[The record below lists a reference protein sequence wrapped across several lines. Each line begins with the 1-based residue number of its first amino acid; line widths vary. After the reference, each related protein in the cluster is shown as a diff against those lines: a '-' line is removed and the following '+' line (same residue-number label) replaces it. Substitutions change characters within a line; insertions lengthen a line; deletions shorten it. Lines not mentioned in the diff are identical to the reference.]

1 MFKLNF
7 NPQNQSQGMAPGNIE
22 GLLDETQSA
31 ELLLYSYNQQSAD
44 LVKEVSFEDILS
56 VNFDNQVQWISFT
69 GKLSRAQ
76 VDFLKNDLKLDPL
89 TVEDIL
95 LENHRPK
102 LEELEEY
109 IFCVLRIPIVIDNDL
124 LTQQFSIVLKN
135 NVLVSFIDTNDNV
148 FDDIKKRIMNSQSK
162 LRSKKEDYLFYLLID
177 AVVDK
182 YFYALNFLNHKYETA
197 MEEIETSF
205 DVHDFKN
212 IQNLKH
218 EILNLRRNSSALKD
232 LIYKLS
238 RDESDIIQPDSYLN
252 IRDLMD
258 QAHHVNESAEML
270 REMIMSL
277 MELNHNKISNRMNEI
292 MKVLTII
299 STIFIPI
306 TFVAGVYGMNFLYM
320 PELSAKY
327 GYQITLLAMALIV
340 LAMVIYFKKKKWF

>member
-7 NPQNQSQGMAPGNIE
+7 NPQNKSLGKAPGNIDD
-22 GLLDETQSA
+22 LVDETKSA
-31 ELLLYSYNQQSAD
+31 DLLLYNYNQNSAD
-44 LVKEVSFEDILS
+44 LVRDVSFKDILS

-69 GKLSRAQ
+69 GKLSRVQ

-109 IFCVLRIPIVIDNDL
+109 IFCVLRIPIIIDNDL
-124 LTQQFSIVLKN
+124 LTQQFSLVLKN

-162 LRSKKEDYLFYLLID
+162 LRSKKEDYLFYLLLD
-177 AVVDK
+177 AVVSK
-182 YFYALNFLNHKYETA
+182 YFYALNFLNNKYEKA

-205 DVHDFKN
+205 EVDDFKY

-218 EILNLRRNSSALKD
+218 EILNLRRNVSAIKD

-238 RDESDIIQPDSYLN
+238 RDESNIIQPDSYLN

-258 QAHHVNESAEML
+258 QAHHANESAEML

-277 MELNHNKISNRMNEI
+277 IDLNHNKISNRMNEI

-306 TFVAGVYGMNFLYM
+306 TFVAGVYGMNFVNM
-320 PELSAKY
+320 PELHSQY
-327 GYQITLLAMALIV
+327 GYPITVFVMALIV
-340 LAMVIYFKKKKWF
+340 LAMLIYFKKMKWF